1 MAGSANK
8 KVQVVRFD
16 RATLAGFVQVPE
28 GLASGGVE
36 LLTPEGNLV
45 HIPFSETKAVCFVKD
60 LDDGMSRG
68 REPWMHHRA
77 FQTRPKTAG
86 LWVRM
91 RFRDGD
97 TLEGIVPSNLM
108 LLEATAF
115 SAIPPDPTFQLQ
127 RVLVPREAL
136 TSVDVLGVIGSGA
149 RRWPAKPVDR
159 EKQIQLFE

>member
-28 GLASGGVE
+28 GLTGDHVE

-45 HIPFSETKAVCFVKD
+45 RIPFPEAKVVCFVRD
-60 LDDGMSRG
+60 F
-68 REPWMHHRA
+68 EETPAWTPHRA
-77 FQTRPKTAG
+77 FVTRPKTAG

-97 TLEGIVPSNLM
+97 WLEGILANNL
-108 LLEATAF
+108 LLVEEAGF
-115 SAIPPDPTFQLQ
+115 SAIPPDPSAQLQ
-127 RVLVPREAL
+127 RVFVPREAL
-136 TSVDVLGVIGSGA
+136 AGVEVLGVVGSSA
-149 RRWPAKPVDR
+149 RRRPPKPADKD
-159 EKQIQLFE
+159 KQIPMFE